1 MMRAFAAIA
10 VLVLLSACAEKRS
23 SLSDG
28 AAGVFAY
35 ESRTSYWEGRKVD
48 PIGTL
53 DLPEGDGKVPVMLIL
68 HGSGGPGYRDSSWS
82 RFFLERGVGTFRI
95 DYFKPRGISVGR
107 RFTPSALPAPIQDV
121 QGAIAILKTHPRIDA
136 ERLGV
141 IGFSRGGN
149 MALSSMR
156 LSKGELSGVTLKL
169 IVALYPS
176 CGIVTVDRRTSAEQA
191 LIIIGTEDDFG
202 SASSCLALT
211 EQAQALGK
219 SIETLVLD
227 GATHGFDRG
236 RAVTVK
242 TGRGAIV
249 MIPDAGH
256 TATARAR
263 VEALA
268 ADVFGRP

>member
-1 MMRAFAAIA
+1 M
-10 VLVLLSACAEKRS
+10 
-23 SLSDG
+23 SDG
-28 AAGVFAY
+28 ATGVFAY
-35 ESRTSYWEGRKVD
+35 QSPTSYWEGRRVD

-53 DLPEGDGKVPVMLIL
+53 DLPEGDEKVPVMLIL

-82 RFFLERGVGTFRI
+82 RFFLERGIGTFRI

-107 RFTPSALPAPIQDV
+107 RFTPAALPAPIQDV
-121 QGAIAILKTHPRIDA
+121 QGAIAFLKTHPRIDA
-136 ERLGV
+136 DRMGL

-156 LSKGELSGVTLKL
+156 LKEYELSGVTLKL
-169 IVALYPS
+169 FIALYPS
-176 CGIVTVDRRTSAEQA
+176 CGIATVDRRTSTEQA

-202 SASSCLALT
+202 SASACLELT
-211 EQAQALGK
+211 KQGEALGK

-236 RAVTVK
+236 RAVTVR
-242 TGRGAIV
+242 TGQGSIT

-268 ADVFGRP
+268 VEVLGRP